1 MAEEFLEEIYQDARL
16 LCELRQITDWTRVGD
31 RHHTILKYNQ
41 LLPELVR
48 VCKRFTAY
56 DESSGIT
63 LYQCLQEIPKCGN
76 DLILMG
82 DILDSK
88 VLPLLEKS
96 MRQWG
101 EIRTEDEEKDF
112 GFETTASGFLTMKDI
127 KRNLYVHSTNDP
139 MWEAKKLAEYIF
151 DPKKKQ
157 YSVLG
162 CGLGYLIYQLYCISE
177 GSVRLRVYEQDAR
190 IVQYA
195 RAYGVLDWIPE
206 DRLSIVVDDDPRAFL
221 CSVLEPD
228 TGFYMLPSAI
238 ERAKDSVKAVL
249 KDVYTGFS
257 TDKIFR
263 KEKEINYWRNL
274 ESGCKLISEF
284 DFSGLKKEFIVIG
297 AGPSLDMQIDFL
309 KKNKNKR
316 TLIAVGTVL
325 KKLLKNN
332 IVPDFVAL
340 LDPQA
345 RTFQQIEGVEARKDM
360 IMLVSI
366 TAYWEFVKEYQG
378 EKYLISFRE
387 DEGGIYDTKTEY
399 GTKWEKAG
407 TVTALGIEAACQFG
421 AEKIYLTG
429 VDLSYPEGITHAE
442 GTMDR
447 STKSF
452 ETMMQIEGVG
462 NSIVYTDDIFND
474 YRIWIEEKI
483 SRTPETVFINLSPI
497 GAKISGAREMRCEDV
512 T

>member
-1 MAEEFLEEIYQDARL
+1 MAEEFLEEIYRDARL

-31 RHHTILKYNQ
+31 RHHTILRYNQ

-48 VCKRFTAY
+48 ICKRFTAY
-56 DESSGIT
+56 DELSGIT
-63 LYQCLQEIPKCGN
+63 LYKYLQEVPKCGN

-101 EIRTEDEEKDF
+101 EINTEDEDEDF
-112 GFETTASGFLTMKDI
+112 RFETTISGFLTMKDI
-127 KRNLYVHSTNDP
+127 KRNLYIHSTNDP

-162 CGLGYLIYQLYCISE
+162 CGLGYLIYQLYSISE
-177 GSVRLRVYEQDAR
+177 GSVRLRVYEKDAR

-195 RAYGVLDWIPE
+195 RAYGVLEWIPE
-206 DRLSIVVDDDPRAFL
+206 DRLSIETDKDPRAFL
-221 CSVLEPD
+221 CSILEPD

-238 ERAKDSVKAVL
+238 ESAKDSVKAVL
-249 KDVYTGFS
+249 KDIYIGFS

-274 ESGCKLISEF
+274 ESGCKMISEF

-297 AGPSLDMQIDFL
+297 AGPSLDTQIDFL
-309 KKNKNKR
+309 KRNKNQR

-325 KKLLKNN
+325 KKLLKNH
-332 IVPDFVAL
+332 IIPDVVVL

-345 RTFQQIEGVEARKDM
+345 RTFPQIEGVEACKDM
-360 IMLVSI
+360 VMLVSI
-366 TAYWEFVKEYQG
+366 TAYWEFVEEYKG

-387 DEGGIYDTKTEY
+387 DEDEIYDTNAECEE
-399 GTKWEKAG
+399 KWEKVG

-421 AEKIYLTG
+421 AEKIYLVG
-429 VDLSYPEGITHAE
+429 VDLSYPEGISHAE

-447 STKSF
+447 STKSL
-452 ETMMQIEGVG
+452 ENMIQVEGVG
-462 NSIVYTDDIFND
+462 NRIVCTDDVFND
-474 YRIWIEEKI
+474 YRKWIEEKI
-483 SRTPETVFINLSPI
+483 SRTPKTIFINLSPV
-497 GAKISGAREMRCEDV
+497 GAKISGTREMRCEDV
-512 T
+512 